1 MVPTLKSISA
11 KNGKYIPVNKMRA
24 KPGKKEVEEGIGE
37 LKTVL
42 AADGRWARETGTRKT
57 PLDAYGHITMRMKE
71 LVDESD
77 WPAMERKYY
86 QLSGRKWERGHVL
99 DIDHMEASIREVI
112 SKNSGEDA
120 IKAFSKLRF
129 SEMIG
134 ISKHVVKMAEMVDEF
149 FQRSHTL

>member
-1 MVPTLKSISA
+1 MEKF
-11 KNGKYIPVNKMRA
+11 IPVNKMRA

-42 AADGRWARETGTRKT
+42 AADGSWARETGTRKT

-99 DIDHMEASIREVI
+99 DIDHMETSIREVI
-112 SKNSGEDA
+112 RKNSGEDA
-120 IKAFSKLRF
+120 IKAFSKFRF
-129 SEMIG
+129 S
-134 ISKHVVKMAEMVDEF
+134 K
-149 FQRSHTL
+149 Q